1 MVAPS
6 EVPPGRVPCSRD
18 SCSAGFV
25 LAFEA
30 DPSSVTVGAL
40 GDGLV
45 GSGVGDGRAD
55 RVGIRRLRVLRDL
68 GGDGAA
74 EAEAVWS

>member
-30 DPSSVTVGAL
+30 DPSSVTVVPSGTDWSGPASAT
-40 GDGLV
+40 GGPT
-45 GSGVGDGRAD
+45 GSGIGGSGSSGTSEAMAPQKRK
-55 RVGIRRLRVLRDL
+55 RL
-68 GGDGAA
+68 
-74 EAEAVWS
+74 SS